1 MSEWEKVEGLSY
13 ECHRLRVGP
22 IRADAIGAAPMWEPS
37 WAIEYSKDD
46 PAAFETES
54 VDAAKAAAEQA
65 LREMHDALVAH
76 FAPVLRWTAAIGGAG
91 SVASVGGWMLTASAG
106 CWSLR
111 NMAMLEERDL
121 SWLSPVG
128 YSGDE
133 AQARRDVEAAL
144 RSIGVVFR
152 TEGDR

>member
-1 MSEWEKVEGLSY
+1 MSKWVDDHGEWTLSIAGLKARVRKSIIGEDYGWMIEATAARRLITPISY
-13 ECHRLRVGP
+13 
-22 IRADAIGAAPMWEPS
+22 APTLDE
-37 WAIEYSKDD
+37 
-46 PAAFETES
+46 
-54 VDAAKAAAEQA
+54 AKAAAEQA

-76 FAPVLRWTAAIGGAG
+76 FAPVLRWTDARSGAG
-91 SVASVGGWMLTASAG
+91 SVASVGGWFLTASAG

-111 NMAMLEERDL
+111 NMTVLEERDL

-144 RSIGVVFR
+144 RSIGVTFR